1 MGSSFPPLP
10 KKLEEGCCGPDRP
23 PVVSVDRHH
32 LRATAQLTGLPTVGM
47 AGNAGVGCSGPRLPF
62 MSLTPGSG
70 WLIQGWAHQPGWVNQ
85 MLLPALFKHTL
96 EGLQP
101 GLLGLNHGSCSA
113 PEKRSE
119 TLELLHSGPS

>member
-23 PVVSVDRHH
+23 PEVSVDRHH
-32 LRATAQLTGLPTVGM
+32 LRATVQLTGLPTVGM

-70 WLIQGWAHQPGWVNQ
+70 WAD
-85 MLLPALFKHTL
+85 
-96 EGLQP
+96 P
-101 GLLGLNHGSCSA
+101 GLGTPTRLSQSDALAC
-113 PEKRSE
+113 
-119 TLELLHSGPS
+119 TFQTHSGGPAAWVAGAESR